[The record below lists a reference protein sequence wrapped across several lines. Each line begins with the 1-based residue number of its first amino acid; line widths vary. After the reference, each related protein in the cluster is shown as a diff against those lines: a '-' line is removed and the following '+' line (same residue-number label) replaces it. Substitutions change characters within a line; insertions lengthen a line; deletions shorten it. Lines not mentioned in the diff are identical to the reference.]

1 MRTSSIPPPN
11 TLFSLRLQKV
21 TRQLLRLAFVIFYHH
36 VTVMIRITGMI
47 GMMRTI
53 WIICDNMD
61 DKDHKDEDDEDEDE
75 DCGWR

>member
-1 MRTSSIPPPN
+1 
-11 TLFSLRLQKV
+11 
-21 TRQLLRLAFVIFYHH
+21 
-36 VTVMIRITGMI
+36 MIRITGMI

>member
-1 MRTSSIPPPN
+1 
-11 TLFSLRLQKV
+11 
-21 TRQLLRLAFVIFYHH
+21 
-36 VTVMIRITGMI
+36 MI

>member
-1 MRTSSIPPPN
+1 
-11 TLFSLRLQKV
+11 
-21 TRQLLRLAFVIFYHH
+21 
-36 VTVMIRITGMI
+36 MI

-61 DKDHKDEDDEDEDE
+61 DKDEDDEDEDE